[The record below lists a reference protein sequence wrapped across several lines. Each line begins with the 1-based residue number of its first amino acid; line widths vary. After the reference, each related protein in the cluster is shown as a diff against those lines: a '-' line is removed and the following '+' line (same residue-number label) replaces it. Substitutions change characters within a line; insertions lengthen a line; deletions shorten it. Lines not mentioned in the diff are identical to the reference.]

1 MLVEFKVKN
10 FKSIKDDMVF
20 SMETGYNV
28 KKTVKTPF
36 NAFEVQKDLKL
47 LKSSLIFGPNASGK
61 SNFLEALWGLRT
73 IVVSPPHQIT
83 KPLSYQPYKSGVID
97 LPTEYDI
104 TFFYDEQLYHYAISF
119 TDQAIHHEKLEIDD
133 VVIWDRRLL
142 DLPELRDNQTLI
154 DYYQGKNQKAAA
166 SVLKWFETDVVFLD
180 KYQYNRKSRNELF
193 ELLASSE
200 KKKQFLTILQHAD
213 FNIVDVQIVEQPPRR
228 YMQEYLDTIESDD
241 ERNRFLESTKTMNL
255 QFIHQSKEASDF
267 LVSLEQESAGTQ
279 KAVILILAL
288 LAHQGKIILL
298 DEFDDSFHLSL
309 STMFLSLINSEFQ
322 YSQFIL
328 TSHEISLM
336 DHNMR
341 NDQIYF
347 MSKNKFG
354 ESEIISLFDYKTELK
369 RNDAKYSKKY
379 LQGRYG
385 AVPNIDVD
393 EILEVM
399 RPNQEV

>member
-10 FKSIKDDMVF
+10 FKSIKDDMIF

-28 KKTVKTPF
+28 KKTAKTSF

-47 LKSSLIFGPNASGK
+47 LKSSLIFGANASGK
-61 SNFLEALWGLRT
+61 SNFLEALWELRT
-73 IVVSPPHQIT
+73 LVVSPTRQVT
-83 KPLSYQPYKSGVID
+83 EPLSYQPYKSNVKN
-97 LPTEYDI
+97 LPTEYEL
-104 TFFYDEQLYHYAISF
+104 TFFHDAQLYHYAIGF

-133 VVIWDRRLL
+133 TVIWDRSHQ

-154 DYYQGKNQKAAA
+154 DYYQSRNQKAAA
-166 SVLKWFETDVVFLD
+166 SVLKWFETNIVFVN
-180 KYQYNRKSRNELF
+180 KYTSKDRSSLF
-193 ELLASSE
+193 ELLRSPE
-200 KKKQFLTILQHAD
+200 KKKQFLAILQHAD
-213 FNIVDVQIVEQPPRR
+213 FNITGVQVVERQSVEFIKSILGELRPNP
-228 YMQEYLDTIESDD
+228 
-241 ERNRFLESTKTMNL
+241 ERNNALMFLKALDL
-255 QFIHQSKEASDF
+255 QFVHQSEETSDF
-267 LVSLEQESAGTQ
+267 LISFDQESAGTQ

-288 LAHQGKIILL
+288 LAHQGKVILQ

-347 MSKNKFG
+347 MSKNKFS

-399 RPNQEV
+399 RPDQEV

>member
-10 FKSIKDDMVF
+10 FKSIKDEMIF

-28 KKTVKTPF
+28 KKTAKTPF
-36 NAFEVQKDLKL
+36 NAFKVKKNIKL
-47 LKSSLIFGPNASGK
+47 LKSSLIFGSNASGK
-61 SNFLEALWGLRT
+61 SNFLDALWNMRT
-73 IVVSPPHQIT
+73 VVVSPKRQVT
-83 KPLSYQPYKSGVID
+83 KPLLYQPYKSNTDKI
-97 LPTEYDI
+97 PTDYEI
-104 TFFYDEQLYHYAISF
+104 TFFHDAQLYHYAISF

-133 VVIWDRRLL
+133 VVIWDRSDQ

-154 DYYQGKNQKAAA
+154 DYYQSINQKAAV
-166 SVLKWFETDVVFLD
+166 SVLKWFKTNIVFVD
-180 KYQYNRKSRNELF
+180 KYNSKGRSSLF
-193 ELLASSE
+193 ELLASEE
-200 KKKQFLTILQHAD
+200 KKKKFLAILQHAD
-213 FNIVDVQIVEQPPRR
+213 FNIVDVQVVEQQPPR
-228 YMQEYLDTIESDD
+228 YAQEFLETLESDD
-241 ERNRFLESTKTMNL
+241 ERESFLESIKTLDL
-255 QFIHQSKEASDF
+255 QFIHQSKEKSDF
-267 LVSLEQESAGTQ
+267 LISFYNESDGTQ

-288 LAHQGKIILL
+288 LAHQGKVILQ

-354 ESEIISLFDYKTELK
+354 ESKMISLFDYKTELK

-399 RPNQEV
+399 QPNQEV